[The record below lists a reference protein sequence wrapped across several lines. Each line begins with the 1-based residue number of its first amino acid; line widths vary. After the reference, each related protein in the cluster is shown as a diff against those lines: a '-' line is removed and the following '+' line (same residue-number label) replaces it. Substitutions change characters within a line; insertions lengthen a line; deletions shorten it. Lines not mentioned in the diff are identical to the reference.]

1 MGGEIKKY
9 SLFILYKI
17 GKNGG
22 VKEIQLNWEIYTP
35 VIKMNAARFASERL
49 RLYNRSLLIPE
60 LSLKVP
66 QAKTRPS
73 SVRAAL
79 WESPAEIITTLPSR
93 ATLKILNRCN
103 PKKPSVDK
111 NT

>member
-35 VIKMNAARFASERL
+35 VIKMNATRFASERL
-49 RLYNRSLLIPE
+49 RLNNRSLSIPE

-79 WESPAEIITTLPSR
+79 
-93 ATLKILNRCN
+93 
-103 PKKPSVDK
+103 
-111 NT
+111 